1 MKLRIKLQ
9 TFLSILKKTR
19 ASKAKATFMKKT
31 LVLLENIMSSSVPC
45 SNVLGEII
53 DIRLNIDVTISMIR
67 VTDVMAKRIKTNLV
81 KRRSAFL
88 VSIWLP
94 VRSPCLSIT
103 CLNLKTETLFNHK
116 SMNTGITNSRIN
128 VRKKSKYASL
138 QRYFSRIL
146 LVNNFYIFIF
156 IFWL

>member
-1 MKLRIKLQ
+1 
-9 TFLSILKKTR
+9 
-19 ASKAKATFMKKT
+19 MKKT

-67 VTDVMAKRIKTNLV
+67 VTDVIAESRKTNIV

-94 VRSPCLSIT
+94 VRSACLSIT
-103 CLNLKTETLFNHK
+103 FSNLKTDTIFTNK
-116 SMNTGITNSRIN
+116 SVNKGMTVSKRNA
-128 VRKKSKYASL
+128 RKKYSL
-138 QRYFSRIL
+138 K
-146 LVNNFYIFIF
+146 
-156 IFWL
+156 